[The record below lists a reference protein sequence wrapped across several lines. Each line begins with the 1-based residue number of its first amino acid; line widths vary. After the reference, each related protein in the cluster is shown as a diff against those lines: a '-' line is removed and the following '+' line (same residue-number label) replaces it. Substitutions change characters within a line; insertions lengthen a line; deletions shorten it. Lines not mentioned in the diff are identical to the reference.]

1 MRPPSRAL
9 SRESPP
15 SRVASPSPSR
25 RGRLLE
31 RPPGADFVQSVSGF
45 GRRDLTRSIAA
56 ADAMPPTT
64 PRSEGRSPR
73 AAPSRA
79 SNPDPTPTPRVPR
92 RPPRAKYLPS
102 ARASVDR
109 PSRPPLPAHPRLPPS
124 RRSDDED
131 PVDHRPDLE
140 EACKPK
146 CAKFIAAYDACV
158 ARVEKDT
165 TGEAHCTG
173 QYFDM
178 WGCTDKCVAP
188 NLFKNTK

>member
-1 MRPPSRAL
+1 
-9 SRESPP
+9 
-15 SRVASPSPSR
+15 
-25 RGRLLE
+25 
-31 RPPGADFVQSVSGF
+31 
-45 GRRDLTRSIAA
+45 
-56 ADAMPPTT
+56 MPPTT
-64 PRSEGRSPR
+64 PRSEGHPPARRAFARLESRPDADPARPAASPR
-73 AAPSRA
+73 
-79 SNPDPTPTPRVPR
+79 
-92 RPPRAKYLPS
+92 RAKYLPS
-102 ARASVDR
+102 ARASVTD
-109 PSRPPLPAHPRLPPS
+109 PSPAASFVPLTSPLPSS

-178 WGCTDKCVAP
+178 WGCIDKCVAP